1 MRKTMLVRPEAE
13 HLPLSNPSS
22 QQGGEEISQEN
33 LTEKLQCKALKIS
46 KKRKCLAV
54 PLFLATSAYL
64 QGKDRS
70 DDKVLPLVGS
80 TKGAF
85 EPMAITSLKVT

>member
-46 KKRKCLAV
+46 KKKKMLDC
-54 PLFLATSAYL
+54 PPFLGNVSIFT
-64 QGKDRS
+64 GKR
-70 DDKVLPLVGS
+70 
-80 TKGAF
+80 
-85 EPMAITSLKVT
+85 

>member
-13 HLPLSNPSS
+13 HLPLSNASS

-33 LTEKLQCKALKIS
+33 LTEKLQCKIS
-46 KKRKCLAV
+46 KKRKCSTV

>member
-13 HLPLSNPSS
+13 HLPLSNPSP

-46 KKRKCLAV
+46 KKRKCLTV
-54 PLFLATSAYL
+54 FLATSAYL